1 LEHAAE
7 DWLYAA
13 GPRED
18 PATHLTPLIM
28 MTAESKVEYAAT
40 AKKAGVD
47 DYIVKPFTAQTLK
60 AKIEDV
66 LAAKVTLTSS
76 SVG

>member
-1 LEHAAE
+1 MQPKTLT
-7 DWLYAA
+7 LLRRV
-13 GPRED
+13 RED
-18 PATHLTPLIM
+18 PATQLTSFIM
-28 MTAESKVEYAAT
+28 MTAESKVEYAAA

-66 LAAKVTLTSS
+66 FAAKVTLTSS
-76 SVG
+76 SGG